1 VSDAGYWPGLWPGE
15 DGGPARTQTVVGIAG
30 PRFVTGGVEVTHREA
45 VAATMLVLRA
55 PGEVFALL
63 HTTGPAAVSWV
74 ERIDPVTLETQAR
87 SEDLAGGRTWP
98 GGLAAHANG
107 SLYVVFGSNAHRL
120 NAALHVVANR
130 QLNRDRPYNSFVILP
145 DGHLV
150 TKDFGGLLP
159 GAPPDAPR
167 EESCEVVV
175 LEPENLRIVARCDIP
190 EASIARLSSDG
201 SDVYVV
207 GSQTLRRLHW
217 DGTELRLDDGFAP
230 RYRTLAGQT
239 YGWDAVIAL
248 GAAWFL
254 DNGFGAERYAGT
266 FRGQGVNTAPLHLVR
281 VDLVSGRVELT
292 EICGLPNGVIAN
304 PPLVDARRMIV
315 VGYDSGNGV
324 LAAFDI
330 AADGSLRRRWRRDQ
344 NHACHQLLFAD
355 TGELLT
361 TDHDAER
368 MMDQFV
374 IVDIETGDERVRMD
388 SGSPLQSVLFP
399 APGFGRDLYLCSF
412 STISRLASVESG
424 DAG

>member
-1 VSDAGYWPGLWPGE
+1 
-15 DGGPARTQTVVGIAG
+15 VVGIDG
-30 PRFVTGGVEVTHREA
+30 PRFMADAVEVTHREA
-45 VAATMLVLRA
+45 VAATMIVLRA
-55 PGEVFALL
+55 PGEVFALR
-63 HTTGPAAVSWV
+63 HTAGPAAVSWV
-74 ERIDPVTLETQAR
+74 ERIDSVTLETHAR
-87 SEDLAGGRTWP
+87 SENLAGGPTWP

-120 NAALHVVANR
+120 NAALHVVAGR
-130 QLNRDRPYNSFVILP
+130 QLDRDRPYNSFIILP

-159 GAPPDAPR
+159 GAQPDTPI
-167 EESCEVVV
+167 EETCEVVV
-175 LEPENLRIVARCDIP
+175 LEPERLRIVARCAIP
-190 EASIARLSSDG
+190 EASIARLSAGG

-207 GSQTLRRLHW
+207 GSQTLRRLRW
-217 DGTELRLDDGFAP
+217 DGTELHLDDEFAP

-239 YGWDAVIAL
+239 YGWDAVIEL

-266 FRGQGVNTAPLHLVR
+266 FRDQGINTAPLHLVR
-281 VDLVSGRVELT
+281 VDLASGRVDLT
-292 EICGLPNGVIAN
+292 EICGLANGVIAN
-304 PPLVDARRMIV
+304 PPLVDSQRMIA

-324 LAAFDI
+324 LVAFDI
-330 AADGSLRRRWRRDQ
+330 AADGSLTQRWRRDQ
-344 NHACHQLLFAD
+344 NHACHQLLYAN

-374 IVDIETGDERVRMD
+374 IVDIATGEERVRMD

-399 APGFGRDLYLCSF
+399 APGFERDLYLCSF
-412 STISRLASVESG
+412 STISRLA
-424 DAG
+424 AK

>member
-1 VSDAGYWPGLWPGE
+1 VRHRFGVSVTGYWPSLWPGE
-15 DGGPARTQTVVGIAG
+15 DGGPARHQTVAGVDG
-30 PRFVTGGVEVTHREA
+30 PRFMDGAVEVTHRDA
-45 VAATMLVLRA
+45 VAATMIVLRA
-55 PGEVFALL
+55 PGEVFALR
-63 HTTGPAAVSWV
+63 HTAGPAAVSWV
-74 ERIDPVTLETQAR
+74 ERIDPVTLETHAR
-87 SEDLAGGRTWP
+87 SEDLAGGPTWP

-120 NAALHVVANR
+120 NSALHVVASN
-130 QLNRDRPYNSFVILP
+130 QLDRDRPYNSFIILP

-159 GAPPDAPR
+159 GAQPDTLI
-167 EESCEVVV
+167 EETCELVV
-175 LEPENLRIVARCDIP
+175 LEPKKLKIVARCEIP
-190 EASIARLSSDG
+190 EASIARLSADG
-201 SDVYVV
+201 SDVYAV
-207 GSQTLRRLHW
+207 GSQTLRRLRW
-217 DGTELRLDDGFAP
+217 DGIELRLDDGFAP
-230 RYRTLAGQT
+230 HYRSEAGQT

-266 FRGQGVNTAPLHLVR
+266 FRGQGVNTAPLHVVR
-281 VDLVSGRVELT
+281 VDLATGRVDLT
-292 EICGLPNGVIAN
+292 EICGLANGVIAN
-304 PPLVDARRMIV
+304 PPLVDVQRMIV

-330 AADGSLRRRWRRDQ
+330 AADGSLSERWRRDQ
-344 NHACHQLLFAD
+344 SHACHQLLYAD

-374 IVDIETGDERVRMD
+374 IVDIGTGNERVRID

-399 APGFGRDLYLCSF
+399 SPGFGRDLYLCSF
-412 STISRLASVESG
+412 STISRLA
-424 DAG
+424 AK